1 MAIRISPEN
10 TTPDLPARHSSVT
23 TRAAPLGLHRTE
35 RRLFLLVVDLVAI
48 NTALLTYLIARGDH
62 AGLGLPESTPLDL
75 NLLWARP
82 GWFLLLSAAWLLAAQ
97 AFDAYRLQTANR
109 FASSAAAVLKSAI
122 IVLLFYVAVPYLTPT
137 LPPSRSYLIVLF
149 GTTIGLLLLV
159 RSVYV
164 LALGRSVFRRP
175 TLIVGTGWAGQ
186 TIARELLQNDD
197 GTHLIVGFIGDKKT
211 PPGTRLQIADTRDG
225 KAGIAPIDQRALTVL
240 GDSASLKD
248 LVERHHIRTIVLA
261 ATDELDPELLRV
273 LMDCLEFGAQIIPM
287 SQLYERLTGRVPVEH
302 VGDDWH
308 LAMPLEHPGT
318 GTLRPLAKRAFD
330 LVSASVGLILLAP
343 FVPLI
348 ALAIRIESRGP
359 IFYTQRRVGKGGRVF
374 KVFKFRSMRSG
385 AEEDDAVWSQPG
397 DARVTRV
404 GAILRATHVDEFPQ
418 FLNILRGEMSAV
430 GPRPERPEFL
440 ERLIAD
446 IPFYTVRHAVRPGMA
461 GWALVNCGYG
471 SSIDDALRKLQYD
484 LYYIKH
490 QSVSLDLVILL
501 KTILHSLGL
510 QGR

>member
-1 MAIRISPEN
+1 MAKQTVPDNSGSDF
-10 TTPDLPARHSSVT
+10 TTADPPVMSK
-23 TRAAPLGLHRTE
+23 AAPLSLHRTE
-35 RRLFLLVVDLVAI
+35 RRLFLVVLDLVAI
-48 NTALLTYLIARGDH
+48 NAALLLYLIARGDPT
-62 AGLGLPESTPLDL
+62 GLGLREDSPLGL
-75 NLLWARP
+75 NLLWDRP
-82 GWFLLLSAAWLLAAQ
+82 LWFLVLSATWLFVAQ
-97 AFDAYRLQTANR
+97 AFDAYRLQTANH
-109 FASSAAAVLKSAI
+109 FSSSAAAILKSAV

-137 LPPSRSYLIVLF
+137 LPPSRRFWLILF
-149 GTTIGLLLLV
+149 GATFGLLLAM
-159 RSVYV
+159 RSIYV

-197 GTHLIVGFIGDKKT
+197 GTHQITGFICDEQS
-211 PPGTRLQIADTRDG
+211 PPGTRLRIATVGDG
-225 KAGIAPIDQRALTVL
+225 EADIAPIDPRAFTVL
-240 GDSASLKD
+240 GGSDSLKD
-248 LVERHHIRTIVLA
+248 LVQQHHIRTIVLA
-261 ATDELDPELLRV
+261 ATNELNPELVRV
-273 LMDCLEFGAQIIPM
+273 LTDCLEFGVQIVPM

-318 GTLRPLAKRAFD
+318 GMLRPLAKRIFD
-330 LVSASVGLILLAP
+330 MLSASVGLILLATLT
-343 FVPLI
+343 PLI

-359 IFYTQRRVGKGGRVF
+359 IFYTQYRVGKGGHVF

-385 AEEDDAVWSQPG
+385 AEEDDAVWSQQG
-397 DARVTRV
+397 DPRVTRV
-404 GAILRATHVDEFPQ
+404 GSILRATHLDEFPQ

-440 ERLIAD
+440 DRLIAE

-490 QSVSLDLVILL
+490 QSVPLDLVIIL